1 MVKYLKKERE
11 ASVIC
16 LITTKNRESFYQA
29 LKSVT
34 TQTCKADCIII
45 VSDSDESLVQKEQEA
60 TESVGGIFLRKRH
73 SHARNYAGS
82 LNLGIDYIIEQFVI
96 RQKIDPN
103 KIYLATLDDDDIW
116 HEDYLKQCSDVL
128 VSNPDFV
135 VSGLN
140 YINGANIE
148 QLDIPQNLSIHSFL
162 QGNPHIQGSN
172 TFVRLSTLLSAG
184 CFDESMPSTT
194 DRDIFVRLMQQKP
207 RCEVVNEFLV
217 DVNATG
223 SERITKNRAIK
234 LEGLHHF
241 YRKYH
246 HLMTNEDRQAFHQRN
261 RKYFGI
267 TEEEIKDS
275 KSSEN
280 EKKTIVK
287 TNGIR
292 YEGQLIIGIIVTY
305 EEGALRLLNQL
316 QSGLLYN
323 DRIVLLNNTCKKWDW
338 YPSLPQTLQH
348 QIILVPHKSKEKMS
362 IAESRQKLQEYIFN
376 EVWENDDSVCWLLDD
391 DMELK
396 QLLPNGNEIPL
407 DIRAEIPLYQN
418 KYDAV
423 IGGYTN
429 DAPLPLLP
437 TLRLQLLDYTYSKG
451 NPSISD
457 NSCVDNLPDNYYS
470 LSDSGY
476 NHLECPVF
484 IDDIDLEK
492 IFQGYAQTR
501 KLANRLTEISDARNR
516 GGNTLIFNKELLLLP
531 TCSLEIKDI
540 KARRGDFFWAL
551 SAKKLRYRICQGTF
565 CTYHNREKKP
575 FDFKAE
581 MGKMLKDIIGSSMT
595 KAIERI
601 PLTHEDL
608 DGDKKIVDAYTQE
621 LHKRL
626 AHFIQS
632 YYRIIGLL
640 NLVNGEKYLPQFT
653 EDSLWYFIHKLL
665 DYSESSSINA
675 AFRMILRKLDMA
687 KNRIKLP
694 EYRSLICEYLDIS
707 NDNLQD
713 LGQGNEGCVFQNG
726 NSVYKLFYD
735 KNVKMDFL
743 RSISQTFKDSLYLY
757 PLEFS
762 TYNGYHILS
771 HKYDKESDWEQS
783 PAMNFVN
790 MLLFG
795 KEHGFCFC
803 NLKPDNFIVTEDGL
817 KYIDYGKD
825 IVPFD
830 EEIFERSIERSFQ
843 VFRYYFLKDVDFK
856 ELISRSYEGT
866 ANAINSGLEVYKR
879 MFYPVYKEDIHD
891 TKVIETIKNLS
902 PPKILD
908 YGAGKCKIANQLCK
922 DGYQVDVFDIN
933 IAQLYERAAK
943 GVGIIETTSQIEES
957 NYGVVNCN
965 QVLCWTDDTVVGTIL
980 QKISAAL
987 KPDGHLVLS
996 ICNPFFT
1003 DVQHTMLRGGGRNDS
1018 YYEASTFQ
1026 EYTVTMKPIDD
1037 LEQHRPV
1044 EWYVRMLRKYGFDI
1058 IDSYE
1063 TDGINTDNAFAVGEH
1078 LVFVCR
1084 KAGEY
1089 IPMPDLSLLIKTCAM
1104 DHANIYESIR
1114 HIVTQ
1119 LEYGCS
1125 FKERIVCVDG
1135 DRTTDGEKT
1144 TRARVYSEDDFSK
1157 LMKELQRAQNNG
1169 LIDRIVL
1176 PDDLDSGVYQKYF
1189 AQMTANAHSQNGQPL
1204 LMTLNGFEQI
1214 KTPFVYQTDCDIL
1227 FFNKQCGSLANK
1239 FADFKTSNV
1248 LTMSLSICHEQS
1260 TSMEY
1265 GCRVEVRN
1273 CFLNL
1278 PLLNQLLP
1286 LENQIEDGCFTQT
1299 WHRSLDL
1306 KIKATHSLSLR
1317 CHDKDL
1323 FFIHVENKYKTDL
1336 DMLATIRYEIERGF
1350 VHDLQRENVNLT
1362 GTREDWIPKTKA
1374 DVVVV
1379 SRGKNTPIDKVK
1391 RMLDSLLMQ
1400 DFKDFALV
1408 YTDAH
1413 STNASEEYAAFRL
1426 RYDKRLQNSAFI
1438 PNKTEHL
1445 EIDMLMRAVSTI
1457 ANKHTIIITVD
1468 NDDYLLRSDA
1478 IGMILEKFKNGA
1490 DYVCGNNIRY
1500 DKPLRKY
1507 RVGGFDKLW
1516 ERNGDNIWLHP
1527 ICFTKELFKK
1537 VNPNDMKRDGEW
1549 INICTDFA
1557 YAVPMIQ
1564 LAKNPQWIE
1573 RPIYF
1578 FEPSIANQKK
1588 EGNYRI
1594 EKVNEM
1600 RNYILQKAKQRYET
1614 DNSSYRR

>member
-45 VSDSDESLVQKEQEA
+45 VSDSDESMVQKEQEA

-82 LNLGIDYIIEQFVI
+82 LNMGIDYIIEQFVI

-116 HEDYLKQCSDVL
+116 HDDYLKQCTDAL
-128 VSNPDFV
+128 AANPDFV

-140 YINGANIE
+140 YFNGANIE
-148 QLDIPQNLSIHSFL
+148 PLAIPQDLSIHSFL

-172 TFVRLSTLLSAG
+172 TFVRLSTLLKAG

-194 DRDIFVRLMQQKP
+194 DRDVFVRLMQQKP
-207 RCEVVNEFLV
+207 RFAVVNECLV
-217 DVNATG
+217 DVDAT
-223 SERITKNRAIK
+223 SNKRITNNKSIK
-234 LEGLHHF
+234 LEGLRHF

-246 HLMTNEDRQAFHQRN
+246 HLMTSEDRQAFHQRN
-261 RKYFGI
+261 RKYFSI
-267 TEEEIKDS
+267 TEGEIKTA
-275 KSSEN
+275 KSTEN
-280 EKKTIVK
+280 QTKTVAK

-316 QSGLLYN
+316 QSGLLNN

-338 YPSLPQTLQH
+338 YQSLPQPLQH
-348 QIILVPHKSKEKMS
+348 KIIHVPHKSKEKMS

-396 QLLPNGNEIPL
+396 QLLPNGDEIPL

-418 KYDAV
+418 KFDAV

-429 DAPLPLLP
+429 DAPLPSLS
-437 TLRLQLLDYTYSKG
+437 TLRLQLLDYIYSKG
-451 NPSISD
+451 NQFFGD
-457 NSCVDNLPDNYYS
+457 NSYVDNLPDNYYS

-484 IDDIDLEK
+484 RDDIDLEK
-492 IFQGYAQTR
+492 IFQGYTQTR

-516 GGNTLIFNKELLLLP
+516 GGNTLIFNKKLLLLP

-540 KARRGDFFWAL
+540 TARRGDYFWVL
-551 SAKKLRYRICQGTF
+551 SARNLGYIICQGTF
-565 CTYHNREKKP
+565 CTYHNRKKKP
-575 FDFKAE
+575 FDFSAE
-581 MGKMLKDIIGSSMT
+581 MEKMLKDIIGSSMT

-601 PLTHEDL
+601 PLKQEDL
-608 DGDKKIVDAYTQE
+608 DGDKKIVAAYTQE

-640 NLVNGEKYLPQFT
+640 DLANDRKYISQFT
-653 EDSLWYFIHKLL
+653 EESLRYFIQKVL
-665 DYSESSSINA
+665 DYSEPSAIDA
-675 AFRMILRKLDMA
+675 AFRVILRKLDMA
-687 KNRIKLP
+687 KNRIKMP
-694 EYRSLICEYLDIS
+694 EYRSLICEYLNIP

-713 LGQGNEGCVFQNG
+713 LGQGNEGCVFHDG
-726 NSVYKLFYD
+726 KRVYKLFYD

-743 RSISQTFKDSLYLY
+743 ESISHTFKDCPYLY
-757 PLEFS
+757 PLDFS
-762 TYNGYHILS
+762 TYNGYQIMS
-771 HKYDKESDWEQS
+771 HKYDKELDWEQS

-803 NLKPDNFIVTEDGL
+803 NLKPDNFIITENGL

-830 EEIFERSIERSFQ
+830 KKQFERSIERSFQ

-866 ANAINSGLEVYKR
+866 ADAINSGLEVFRR
-879 MFYPVYKEDIHD
+879 MSSPVYKEDIHD

-902 PPKILD
+902 PSKILD
-908 YGAGKCKIANQLCK
+908 YGAGKCKIANTLSK
-922 DGYQVDVFDIN
+922 EGYQVDVYDIN
-933 IAQLYERAAK
+933 ISQLHERTAD
-943 GVGIIETTSQIEES
+943 GVCVFETTSQIKGAT
-957 NYGVVNCN
+957 YDIVNCN
-965 QVLCWTDDTVVGTIL
+965 QVLCWTDNAVASTIL

-987 KPDGHLVLS
+987 KPDGHLVIS
-996 ICNPFFT
+996 ICDPFFT
-1003 DVQHTMLRGGGRNDS
+1003 DVHHTMLRGGGRNES

-1026 EYTVTMKPIDD
+1026 EYTVKMKPIDG
-1037 LEQHRPV
+1037 LEHHRPV
-1044 EWYVRMLRKYGFDI
+1044 EWYVRMLRKHGFDI

-1063 TDGINTDNAFAVGEH
+1063 TDGINTDNALPIGEH
-1078 LVFVCR
+1078 LVFVC
-1084 KAGEY
+1084 KKVGTY
-1089 IPMPDLSLLIKTCAM
+1089 IPMQDLSLMIKTCAM
-1104 DHANIYESIR
+1104 DHTHIYENIR
-1114 HIVTQ
+1114 HIVSQ

-1125 FKERIVCVDG
+1125 FKEHIVCVDG
-1135 DRTTDGEKT
+1135 ERTTNGKKN
-1144 TRARVYSEDDFSK
+1144 TRARAYSEDDFSK

-1189 AQMTANAHSQNGQPL
+1189 AQTTANAHSKNGQPL
-1204 LMTLNGFEQI
+1204 LMTLNGFEQVE
-1214 KTPFVYQTDCDIL
+1214 TPYVYQTDCDIL
-1227 FFNKQCGSLANK
+1227 FFNTQCGSMANK
-1239 FADFKTSNV
+1239 LADFKKSNA

-1260 TSMEY
+1260 GPTEY
-1265 GCRVEVRN
+1265 GGRVEVRN

-1278 PLLNQLLP
+1278 PLLKQLLP
-1286 LENQIEDGCFTQT
+1286 LKNSIEEGYFTQT
-1299 WHRSLDL
+1299 WHRSLDM
-1306 KIKATHSLSLR
+1306 KIKATPSLSLR
-1317 CHDKDL
+1317 CHDKDP
-1323 FFIHVENKYKTDL
+1323 FFIHVENKYKTDM
-1336 DMLATIRYEIERGF
+1336 DMLATVRYAMEIGF
-1350 VHDLQRENVNLT
+1350 VPDLQRDNVNLV
-1362 GTREDWIPKTKA
+1362 GTREDWITKTKA

-1413 STNASEEYAAFRL
+1413 STNAGEEYADFRL
-1426 RYDKRLQNSAFI
+1426 RYDKRLQNSVFI
-1438 PNKTEHL
+1438 HNKTEHL
-1445 EIDMLMRAVSTI
+1445 EIDMLKRAIGTI
-1457 ANKHTIIITVD
+1457 ANKNTIIITVD
-1468 NDDYLLRSDA
+1468 NDDYLLRPDA
-1478 IGMILEKFKNGA
+1478 ICMILEKFKIGA

-1527 ICFTKELFKK
+1527 ICFTKALFDK
-1537 VNPNDMKRDGEW
+1537 VNPEDMKRDGDW

-1564 LAKNPQWIE
+1564 LADKPLWIE
-1573 RPIYF
+1573 EPIYY
-1578 FEPSIANQKK
+1578 FEPSLANQRKK
-1588 EGNYRI
+1588 GNYNP

-1600 RNYILQKAKQRYET
+1600 RNYILQKAKQRYEK
-1614 DNSSYRR
+1614 NCSSYRR